1 MPQAFPTQ
9 IIGYLTKSFGSRL
22 NIHPTAILDK
32 IGEVAGFLELYDQLP
47 PELIRLSADDY
58 AALIAAIGTVRYRID
73 QFRLTNY
80 PDCVNTVG
88 FALSTAWRV
97 IETLKDE
104 APSTA
109 RVPER
114 PPSVGS

>member
-1 MPQAFPTQ
+1 MPRAFPTQ

-58 AALIAAIGTVRYRID
+58 APLIAAIGTVRYRID
-73 QFRLTNY
+73 QFQLPPVSPPRNSAARTKRRALGSAFTPAPMRLL
-80 PDCVNTVG
+80 VVSRRK
-88 FALSTAWRV
+88 A
-97 IETLKDE
+97 
-104 APSTA
+104 
-109 RVPER
+109 
-114 PPSVGS
+114 